1 MVKRAGKKPTPKQK
15 QAIEDQARATLKTA
29 GQLSRT
35 NRLMR
40 EALETIALREGHEVI
55 PFQPPSNEDPDFTAL
70 FGTTI
75 HAGEQVATARIDN
88 LLGDIDVALDSGTD
102 RIGHAVVLGIEINR
116 ANLEKLGFKW
126 NAKGGR
132 NKQGALVRGRE
143 SYTLADLGIM
153 DGRRKALLE
162 RAALHG
168 VSFEIP
174 PTSNLVLNGL
184 GITDHPIATMLRDA
198 PKSPPLRISISTDNP
213 GVHNIDVRSEMA
225 LLLATGAISWPQA
238 VSFALEGFAARMGG
252 RPIARADEL
261 ARQMADKI
269 TSETRDT
276 ATRQTVLDK
285 LKARWPDVAPP
296 PGGWPSNLSE
306 DAIFRELMRR
316 FVERATQGRAGPA
329 AGPEA
334 K

>member
-1 MVKRAGKKPTPKQK
+1 MRRNACRSASRSSRSTTARCARDAQIPGLLDGLKVDYYGSEVPLNQVASVSVEDARTLVVSPWDKSAVPAVEKAILKSDLGLTPN
-15 QAIEDQARATLKTA
+15 TA
-29 GQLSRT
+29 GQVI
-35 NRLMR
+35 RLPLPPMTEER
-40 EALETIALREGHEVI
+40 RKELTKVARHEAENAR
-55 PFQPPSNEDPDFTAL
+55 
-70 FGTTI
+70 
-75 HAGEQVATARIDN
+75 VAVR
-88 LLGDIDVALDSGTD
+88 
-102 RIGHAVVLGIEINR
+102 AVR
-116 ANLEKLGFKW
+116 R
-126 NAKGGR
+126 R

-276 ATRQTVLDK
+276 AARQTVLDK
-285 LKARWPDVAPP
+285 LKARWPDVEPP